1 MEIEKKIKQKVIK
14 NKSKEKRRKS
24 EIRKIKVI

>member
-14 NKSKEKRRKS
+14 NKSKEKRMKS